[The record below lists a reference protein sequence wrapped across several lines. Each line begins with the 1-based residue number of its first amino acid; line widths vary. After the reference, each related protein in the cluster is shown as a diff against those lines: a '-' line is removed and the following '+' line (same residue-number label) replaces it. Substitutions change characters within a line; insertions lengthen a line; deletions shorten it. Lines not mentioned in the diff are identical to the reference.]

1 MNYDNFFK
9 KIRSIIREE
18 IEIALDSSIK
28 KSKKENDIKLKKDVS
43 ETKIFKK
50 SNEKVSEF
58 SSIQDILNETKR
70 SLQESYESDY
80 DTIDISG
87 IYKKDINRNNNI
99 PSGMTSEEIP
109 SNIMNA
115 LNRDY
120 SKLMQKIDEKKGR

>member
-1 MNYDNFFK
+1 MNSDKFFQ

-28 KSKKENDIKLKKDVS
+28 NSKKEIDIKPKKDVS
-43 ETKIFKK
+43 ETKLFKK
-50 SNEKVSEF
+50 SHERVSEF

-70 SLQESYESDY
+70 SLQESYDSEY
-80 DTIDISG
+80 DNINLSG
-87 IYKKDINRNNNI
+87 IYNTDSINYNNV
-99 PSGMTSEEIP
+99 PSGMSGEEIP

-120 SKLMQKIDEKKGR
+120 SKLMQKIDEKKGK

>member
-1 MNYDNFFK
+1 MNSDKFFQ

-28 KSKKENDIKLKKDVS
+28 NSKKELDIKPKKDVS
-43 ETKIFKK
+43 ETKLFKK
-50 SNEKVSEF
+50 PKEKISEF

-70 SLQESYESDY
+70 SLQESYDSEY
-80 DTIDISG
+80 DNMNLSG
-87 IYKKDINRNNNI
+87 IYNTDSIHYNNV
-99 PSGMTSEEIP
+99 PSGMSGEEIP

-120 SKLMQKIDEKKGR
+120 SKLMQKIDEKKGK

>member
-1 MNYDNFFK
+1 MNSDKFFQ

-28 KSKKENDIKLKKDVS
+28 NSKKDQDIKLKNDIS
-43 ETKIFKK
+43 ETKLFKK

-70 SLQESYESDY
+70 SLQESYDSEY
-80 DTIDISG
+80 DNINLSG
-87 IYKKDINRNNNI
+87 IYNTDSINYNNV
-99 PSGMTSEEIP
+99 PSGMSGEEIP

-120 SKLMQKIDEKKGR
+120 SKLMKKIDEKKGR

>member
-1 MNYDNFFK
+1 MNSDKFFQ

-28 KSKKENDIKLKKDVS
+28 NSKKENDIKLKKDVS
-43 ETKIFKK
+43 ETKLFKK

-70 SLQESYESDY
+70 SLQENYESDY
-80 DTIDISG
+80 DDINLSG
-87 IYKKDINRNNNI
+87 MYNKDINRSNNI
-99 PSGMTSEEIP
+99 PSGMNGEEIP

>member
-1 MNYDNFFK
+1 MNSDKFFQ

-28 KSKKENDIKLKKDVS
+28 NSKKENDIKLKKDVS
-43 ETKIFKK
+43 ETKLFKK
-50 SNEKVSEF
+50 SDEKVSEF

-80 DTIDISG
+80 DNINLSG
-87 IYKKDINRNNNI
+87 MYNKDVNRNNNI
-99 PSGMTSEEIP
+99 PSGMNGEEIP

>member
-1 MNYDNFFK
+1 MNSDKFFQ

-28 KSKKENDIKLKKDVS
+28 NSKKENDIKLKKDVS
-43 ETKIFKK
+43 ETKLFKK

-80 DTIDISG
+80 DDINLSG
-87 IYKKDINRNNNI
+87 MYNKDINQNNNI
-99 PSGMTSEEIP
+99 PSGMNGEEIP